1 LVVDNIS
8 KEIPKQILRDIEK
21 KAGKTLIDKLQER
34 KYKPLFD
41 LTVQKFNE
49 FNKQAVEYDFFK
61 AI

>member
-1 LVVDNIS
+1 VVDNIS